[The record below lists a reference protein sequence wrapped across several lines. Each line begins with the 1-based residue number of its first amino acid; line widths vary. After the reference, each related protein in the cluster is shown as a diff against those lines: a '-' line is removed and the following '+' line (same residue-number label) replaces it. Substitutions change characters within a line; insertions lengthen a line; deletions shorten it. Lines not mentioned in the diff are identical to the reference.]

1 VEEGEVEAGV
11 EVVAAPGALVLV
23 LVQVL
28 VHGAE
33 ALGRAL
39 VVLVRG
45 VTQETLAAIRDNN
58 TQEVLEALGQEAQE
72 ELVEAREVQE
82 VRGEIQ
88 EVQVVIPDSSTR
100 QEPGDPGLTKELLW
114 VEVDS

>member
-1 VEEGEVEAGV
+1 VEGGEVEAGV

-23 LVQVL
+23 QVL
-28 VHGAE
+28 VHGAG
-33 ALGRAL
+33 ALGLAL

-45 VTQETLAAIRDNN
+45 VTQETRAAIQDNN
-58 TQEVLEALGQEAQE
+58 TLEELEALEQEVQE
-72 ELVEAREVQE
+72 GLVEAREVQE

-88 EVQVVIPDSSTR
+88 EVQVVTQDSNTR
-100 QEPGDPGLTKELLW
+100 QERGDPGLTKELHW